1 MPTVVAACTDWASKS
16 QRSFLCNVPCQRTE
30 ARKCVHNINHI
41 FYQNFMM
48 FLGGYTAFV
57 FYICWGQG
65 CVSMGARVCQK
76 DSIPLFTM
84 CQKVK
89 TCSCMYA
96 RKKQ

>member
-1 MPTVVAACTDWASKS
+1 MPTVVAARTDWASKS

-57 FYICWGQG
+57 FYICWGQE
-65 CVSMGARVCQK
+65 CVSMGARVCQSK
-76 DSIPLFTM
+76 GQHTILYHVSKGEDMF
-84 CQKVK
+84 
-89 TCSCMYA
+89 MYVCT
-96 RKKQ
+96 